1 MARGTGKLAPP
12 HPLPLPPYDDDD
24 EPTVTSGGFT
34 SGMVKG
40 PTPGGLTSGMVPDPR
55 KPSTGRTAS
64 RAPRAIGNER
74 LRVTLDGRTLDK
86 VREMARRA
94 GTSESAVLADLVR
107 AGIAASESH
116 PTAVDVIRGTPAI
129 LEYIATAQT
138 LPAVCRHGCTVTR
151 GTTCTHGRHD
161 VAHALLHGPQR

>member
-1 MARGTGKLAPP
+1 MTNDPRI
-12 HPLPLPPYDDDD
+12 PLP
-24 EPTVTSGGFT
+24 
-34 SGMVKG
+34 M
-40 PTPGGLTSGMVPDPR
+40 
-55 KPSTGRTAS
+55 PSTGRTAT

-74 LRVTLDGRTLDK
+74 AKVTLDGRTLDK

-116 PTAVDVIRGTPAI
+116 PTAVDVIRGNPAI
-129 LEYIATAQT
+129 LETIGTASI
-138 LPAVCRHGCTVTR
+138 LPAVCRHGCAVAR

-161 VAHALLHGPQR
+161 LAHALLHGAER